1 MVNTVVKK
9 VYVLDGGELEL
20 DASVM
25 VSGDGEFYRSSQH
38 FYFFIM
44 P

>member
-25 VSGDGEFYRSSQH
+25 VSGLVNSIDRRNISIFS
-38 FYFFIM
+38 
-44 P
+44 